1 MRILLVEDGVK
12 LGLSL
17 QRGLE
22 EELYAV
28 DLIRDGDTAAIEA
41 MVNEYDLNF
50 GKFAKL
56 FKIN

>member
-1 MRILLVEDGVK
+1 
-12 LGLSL
+12 L